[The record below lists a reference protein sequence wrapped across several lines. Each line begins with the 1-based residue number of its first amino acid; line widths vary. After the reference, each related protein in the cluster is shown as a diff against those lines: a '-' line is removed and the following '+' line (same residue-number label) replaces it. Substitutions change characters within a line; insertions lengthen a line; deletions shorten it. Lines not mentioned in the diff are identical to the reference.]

1 MSHMK
6 NVAITYH
13 LSKPGEEADRLVTL
27 PMLPELAASV
37 RPGEDNEVLDAVL
50 AGLAALQGYDSADL
64 RSASILADD
73 TQVDPLAGV
82 DGWNPADEDQV
93 PGEGSGR

>member
-1 MSHMK
+1 
-6 NVAITYH
+6 
-13 LSKPGEEADRLVTL
+13 
-27 PMLPELAASV
+27 MLKEMMDYLAAQDPELAAAV

-50 AGLAALQGYDSADL
+50 AGLAALQGFDSADL